1 MTSANRDLPQPRK
14 RRDRGDHGISWDKSH
29 KCYLGTMS
37 LGYDSSGKRIRRT
50 VTGRT
55 KADVRAKLDKLK
67 DEINAGIRI
76 PATYTVEQCVRDW
89 IDSLTFD
96 VDTIASYRGQAQK
109 WIYPRLGARK
119 LRDLKATEVERFLN
133 DLGKVLG
140 KRSLMMIKSTL
151 SRSIRRA
158 QVHDLIR
165 RNVAEL
171 ASLPEGQP
179 GRPSRAMTQEHAAL
193 VLATASGSTT
203 GYTLVVKIGNYSQA
217 ATHAATDTAEL
228 ACGTKPRREAI

>member
-1 MTSANRDLPQPRK
+1 
-14 RRDRGDHGISWDKSH
+14 
-29 KCYLGTMS
+29 MS
-37 LGYDSSGKRIRRT
+37 LGHDSSGKRIRRT

-67 DEINAGIRI
+67 DEINAGIRT
-76 PATYTVEQCVRDW
+76 PGTYTVEQCVRDW
-89 IDSLTFD
+89 IDSLTLD
-96 VDTIASYRGQAQK
+96 VDTIASYRSQAQK

-119 LRDLKATEVERFLN
+119 LKDLKATEVERFLN

-179 GRPSRAMTQEHAAL
+179 GRPSRAMTQEQAAL
-193 VLATASGSTT
+193 CSPR
-203 GYTLVVKIGNYSQA
+203 QA
-217 ATHAATDTAEL
+217 ASPPATPSLSRSATTPRPLPTQPPIPPNSPAAPSRA
-228 ACGTKPRREAI
+228 AKPSR